1 VPDLARLGDH
11 VDLLTGNP
19 FKSADYTDSRDGVRL
34 LRGDNVAQGRIR
46 WDNAKYWPAAEVAAY
61 ARYQLQAG
69 DVILAMDRPW
79 IEAGLKYAELRPADV
94 PSLLVQRV
102 ACLRA
107 LPTLDQRFLA
117 CLVGSPAFTAYVL
130 GVQTGTAV
138 PHISGKQIQD
148 FEFALPSLRDQRAI
162 GELLG
167 GLDDKIAVNC
177 AMANVASGLG
187 DAWYARVIAGATGDE
202 RIGDLIELKYGK
214 ALPAAERMAGEFP
227 VYGSGGLAGSHET
240 RLVDGPG
247 VIVGRKGTVG
257 AVYWTEQ
264 GFFPIDTTFYVEV
277 RRKSVPMEFV
287 FYLLKHLGL
296 EGMNSDSAVP
306 GLNRSS
312 VLALEARVPG
322 ESVLRQFHEDV
333 RPLFLLR
340 ESLSTES
347 AALVR
352 LRDALSPRL
361 MSGEVRI
368 KDAAKA
374 IGDVAL
380 RRRCRRATSATRRT
394 CGTRQ
399 HRPSARPRRGRPCPV
414 RGSPRHRRRLQRS
427 HRRWLQSNWTFAS
440 PRRPLHTGRRW
451 LLSNWTFASP

>member
-1 VPDLARLGDH
+1 MSDLVRLGDH
-11 VDLLTGNP
+11 VELITGNP
-19 FKSADYTDSRDGVRL
+19 FKSADYTDARDAIRL

-46 WDNAKYWPAAEVAAY
+46 WDNAKYWPAADAVAY
-61 ARYQLQAG
+61 QRYRLQAG

-79 IEAGLKYAELRPADV
+79 IEAGLKYAELRPGDV

-102 ACLRA
+102 SCLRA

-117 CLVGSPAFTAYVL
+117 CLIGSPAFTAYVL

-148 FEFALPSLRDQRAI
+148 FEFVLPPLQDQQAI

-167 GLDDKIAVNC
+167 ALDDKIAVNT
-177 AMANVASGLG
+177 AIADVASDLA
-187 DAWYARVIAGATGDE
+187 DARYARVIGDATGHE
-202 RIGDLIELKYGK
+202 RVGDLIELKYGK
-214 ALPAAERMAGEFP
+214 ALPAAERTAGEFP
-227 VYGSGGLAGSHET
+227 VYGSGGMAGSHQT
-240 RLVDGPG
+240 SLVDGPG

-264 GFFPIDTTFYVEV
+264 GFFPIDTTFYVQV
-277 RRKSVPMEFV
+277 RGKGVPMEFA
-287 FYLLKHLGL
+287 FYMLKHLGL

-312 VLALEARVPG
+312 VLALQVRVPDELALG
-322 ESVLRQFHEDV
+322 RFHEEV

-347 AALVR
+347 AALAR

-361 MSGEVRI
+361 MSGEIRVRG
-368 KDAAKA
+368 AAKA
-374 IGDVAL
+374 IEDVAL
-380 RRRCRRATSATRRT
+380 WRGMPTGYFRDAVNLRNASASTFSTTPSRSAVSRTRIT
-394 CGTRQ
+394 PASSQASTQ
-399 HRPSARPRRGRPCPV
+399 
-414 RGSPRHRRRLQRS
+414 SP
-427 HRRWLQSNWTFAS
+427 
-440 PRRPLHTGRRW
+440 PL
-451 LLSNWTFASP
+451 APE

>member
-1 VPDLARLGDH
+1 MSDLVRLGDH

-19 FKSADYTDSRDGVRL
+19 FKSADYTGSRDGVRL

-46 WDNAKYWPAAEVAAY
+46 WDNAKYWPAGDAAAY
-61 ARYQLQAG
+61 QRYRLQAG

-79 IEAGLKYAELRPADV
+79 IEAGLKYAELRPEDV

-102 ACLRA
+102 ACIRA

-117 CLVGSPAFTAYVL
+117 CLIGSPAFTAYVL

-138 PHISGKQIQD
+138 PHISGRQVQD
-148 FEFALPSLRDQRAI
+148 FEFALPPLRDQQAI

-167 GLDDKIAVNC
+167 ALDDKIAVNA
-177 AMANVASGLG
+177 AMAHAAYGLADARYAELVA
-187 DAWYARVIAGATGDE
+187 DAPGNEQV
-202 RIGDLIELKYGK
+202 GDLIELKYGR
-214 ALPAAERMAGEFP
+214 ALPAAERRAGEFP
-227 VYGSGGLAGSHET
+227 VYGSGGAAGSHDT

-257 AVYWTEQ
+257 AVYWSEQ
-264 GFFPIDTTFYVEV
+264 DFFPIDTTFYVEV
-277 RRKSVPMEFV
+277 RRRSVPMEFA
-287 FYLLKHLGL
+287 FYMLKHLGL
-296 EGMNSDSAVP
+296 ESMNSDSAVP

-312 VLALEARVPG
+312 VLALQVRVPG
-322 ESVLRQFHEDV
+322 EPELRRFHEEV
-333 RPLFLLR
+333 RHLFLLR
-340 ESLSTES
+340 EGLAAES
-347 AALVR
+347 AGLAR
-352 LRDALSPRL
+352 LRSTLLPRL
-361 MSGEVRI
+361 LSGEVRV

-374 IGDVAL
+374 IGNVAL

-399 HRPSARPRRGRPCPV
+399 HRPSERPRRGRPCPGP
-414 RGSPRHRRRLQRS
+414 GSRRHRRRLQRS
-427 HRRWLQSNWTFAS
+427 L
-440 PRRPLHTGRRW
+440 RRW

>member
-1 VPDLARLGDH
+1 MSDLARLGDH

-19 FKSADYTDSRDGVRL
+19 FKSADYADSEGIRL

-69 DVILAMDRPW
+69 DVVLAMDRPW
-79 IEAGLKYAELRPADV
+79 IEAGLKYAELRPEDV

-107 LPTLDQRFLA
+107 LPTIDQRFLA
-117 CLVGSPAFTAYVL
+117 CLIGSPAFTAYVL

-148 FEFALPSLRDQRAI
+148 FEFVLPSLRDQRAI

-167 GLDDKIAVNC
+167 ALDDKIAVNG
-177 AMANVASGLG
+177 AMAHAVSGLA
-187 DAWYARVIAGATGDE
+187 DARYARLVADTAGNE
-202 RIGDLIELKYGK
+202 RVGDLIELKYGK
-214 ALPAAERMAGEFP
+214 ALPAAERTAGEFP
-227 VYGSGGLAGSHET
+227 VYGSGGVAGLHDA

-257 AVYWTEQ
+257 AVYWSEQ
-264 GFFPIDTTFYVEV
+264 GFFPIDTTFYVEL
-277 RRKSVPMEFV
+277 RRRNVPLEFA

-296 EGMNSDSAVP
+296 ERMNSDSAVP
-306 GLNRSS
+306 GLNRSN
-312 VLALEARVPG
+312 VLALEVRVPG
-322 ESVLRQFHEDV
+322 EPALRQFHDVV

-340 ESLSTES
+340 ESLSIES
-347 AALVR
+347 AALAR

-361 MSGEVRI
+361 MSGEGRA

-374 IGDVAL
+374 GEDVAL
-380 RRRCRRATSATRRT
+380 RGDTDGATSATRRT

-399 HRPSARPRRGRPCPV
+399 HRPSARPRRGRPCPA
-414 RGSPRHRRRLQRS
+414 RGSRRR
-427 HRRWLQSNWTFAS
+427 T
-440 PRRPLHTGRRW
+440 RPLRTGRRW

>member
-1 VPDLARLGDH
+1 MSDLVRLGDH

-19 FKSADYTDSRDGVRL
+19 FKSADYADSRDGIRL

-46 WDNAKYWPAAEVAAY
+46 WDNAKYWQAGDAAAY
-61 ARYQLQAG
+61 ARYQLRAG

-79 IEAGLKYAELRPADV
+79 IEAGLKYAELRPEDV

-138 PHISGKQIQD
+138 PHISGRQIQD
-148 FEFALPSLRDQRAI
+148 FEFALPLLRDQQAI

-167 GLDDKIAVNC
+167 ALGDKIAVNG
-177 AMANVASGLG
+177 AMAHAVSGLA
-187 DAWYARVIAGATGDE
+187 DARYTRVIEDATGNARV
-202 RIGDLIELKYGK
+202 GDLIELRYGK
-214 ALPAAERMAGEFP
+214 ALPAAERTAGEFP
-227 VYGSGGLAGSHET
+227 VYGSGGMAGVHDT

-257 AVYWTEQ
+257 AVYWSEQ
-264 GFFPIDTTFYVEV
+264 GFFPIDTTFYVELK
-277 RRKSVPMEFV
+277 RKGVPLEFA

-296 EGMNSDSAVP
+296 ERMNSDSAVP
-306 GLNRSS
+306 GLNRSN
-312 VLALEARVPG
+312 VLALEVWVPG
-322 ESVLRQFHEDV
+322 ESALRQFQDEV

-340 ESLSTES
+340 ERLSTES
-347 AALVR
+347 AALAR

-361 MSGEVRI
+361 MSGEVRVR
-368 KDAAKA
+368 DAARA
-374 IGDVAL
+374 VEDVAL
-380 RRRCRRATSATRRT
+380 AGNADGLLQGRGEPAERVSIDL
-394 CGTRQ
+394 Q
-399 HRPSARPRRGRPCPV
+399 HDPVTVGRVPHQDHPGIV
-414 RGSPRHRRRLQRS
+414 AGFNAVP
-427 HRRWLQSNWTFAS
+427 AVG
-440 PRRPLHTGRRW
+440 P
-451 LLSNWTFASP
+451 